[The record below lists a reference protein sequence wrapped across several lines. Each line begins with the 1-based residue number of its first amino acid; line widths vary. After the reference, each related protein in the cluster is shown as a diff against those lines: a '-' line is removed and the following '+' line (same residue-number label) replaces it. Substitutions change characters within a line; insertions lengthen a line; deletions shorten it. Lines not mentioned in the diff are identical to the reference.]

1 MNVNK
6 NKNNNDF
13 LVLSVPNSKCLTSSL
28 NFDEILYFQFSP
40 KMTDLSFFLHLFQYC
55 NKER

>member
-1 MNVNK
+1 MKKMNVNK

-28 NFDEILYFQFSP
+28 
-40 KMTDLSFFLHLFQYC
+40 HLMRFYTFNSLQ
-55 NKER
+55 R